1 MDYKKLIDAMPKGI
15 ERDTL
20 RVISY
25 HIGKERA
32 IGRTALVAALSQTGI
47 HTNERA
53 VRIIIRDLRRDGHLI
68 CSTPGDNGGY
78 YLASNLAEYEEF
90 RQAEFAAKITD
101 MAETMRAMDH
111 AAKTAFGVG
120 YQQSFN
126 IG

>member
-1 MDYKKLIDAMPKGI
+1 MDYKKLIASMPKGI

-32 IGRTALVAALSQTGI
+32 IGRTALVASLSEQGI
-47 HTNERA
+47 HSNERA
-53 VRIIIRDLRRDGHLI
+53 VRFVIRDLRREGHLI

-78 YLASNLAEYEEF
+78 YLASNLAEYQDF
-90 RQAEFAAKITD
+90 RQAEFVAKIID
-101 MAETMRAMDH
+101 MNETVRAMDH
-111 AAKTAFGVG
+111 AAKSAFGVG